1 MVSRAAR
8 TLRHIWC
15 PRGVRI
21 FTHWILSEWASAGSW
36 AWSSCL
42 TTGRSCR
49 GLGDGAR
56 PADSTGARN
65 SRRPNPSKSKQNQI
79 NPSKIAWICLVLF
92 VRNRDFSMGY
102 ARKNKKE
109 FGPLSQ
115 VVLKP
120 SQAAF
125 RHPLVSATLS
135 SRARARRRQGAW
147 ASIPTLRNTLAYHSV
162 FRQAFS
168 YTPPSSAIAK
178 CEPVIVRSECARQSL
193 DRIPACGACRRRRRG
208 SSRPP
213 GRRRS
218 RSNRSHWRGR
228 HRRYSA

>member
-1 MVSRAAR
+1 MGLVLLPDDGSLLPRLGRRRKASGFN
-8 TLRHIWC
+8 
-15 PRGVRI
+15 RGVKFPPTQSKQI
-21 FTHWILSEWASAGSW
+21 QAK
-36 AWSSCL
+36 
-42 TTGRSCR
+42 
-49 GLGDGAR
+49 
-56 PADSTGARN
+56 
-65 SRRPNPSKSKQNQI
+65 PNKSKQN
-79 NPSKIAWICLVLF
+79 CLDLLGF
-92 VRNRDFSMGY
+92 IRPNRDFSMGY
-102 ARKNKKE
+102 ARKNKKDLARY
-109 FGPLSQ
+109 PKLCSSR
-115 VVLKP
+115 LKP
-120 SQAAF
+120 LF
-125 RHPLVSATLS
+125 ATLLS
-135 SRARARRRQGAW
+135 PPPSPLAPAPAAARARGLQ
-147 ASIPTLRNTLAYHSV
+147 IPTLRNTLAHHSV